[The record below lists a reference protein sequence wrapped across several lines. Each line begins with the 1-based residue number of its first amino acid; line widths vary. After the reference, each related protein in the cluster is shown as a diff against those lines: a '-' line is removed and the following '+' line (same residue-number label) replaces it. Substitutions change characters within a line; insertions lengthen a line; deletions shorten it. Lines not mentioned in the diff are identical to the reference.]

1 MQPAAVNPAKP
12 PSAAPGIWGAIAR
25 ALAPR
30 PALTVSEW
38 ADKERRLSSKG
49 SAMAGQWVTAA
60 NPPMRE
66 PMDCLSVHSTVR
78 ETVLMWPIQFGK
90 TECAINTL
98 GYVMAHDPGPVMVC
112 LPGEVSMNKWVAQ
125 KLNPMVDESPAV
137 KHALTSVSSRDS
149 ANTRTFKDF
158 SGGQLYMEHAGSPSR
173 LKSTTVRTMIVDEVD
188 EFANNLN
195 GGDDPLEMLKG
206 RTSAFPA
213 TSKSLYISSP
223 QIKGFSRIE
232 QLWLKSDQ
240 RHYHVPCPHC
250 GHMQHLQWSGLHWTP
265 DAKQCWYV
273 CQECGANID
282 EHHKTQMIRDGQ
294 WVPDNPGAKIRGYHI
309 NCLYYQFGLG
319 PRWLDLVET
328 WRDVQNEP
336 ARLKTFLNDRLAEP
350 WEDAAMRNVK
360 HNAIAD
366 RADSYPLR
374 VAPNGVLV
382 ITAGVDTQDNRLA
395 VHITGWGRGLA
406 FWTLD
411 YVELSGD
418 PASDEV
424 WAALTELLNTPILHA
439 SGATM
444 RVESVAIDAGG
455 HRTEAVKAYVRDRR
469 TKRPLAIFGAV
480 PNNAPVLSKGKLHD
494 VDWKGRSDK
503 RGVMVHHVGTVG
515 IKHWLYSR
523 LSTDADKPADQRLT
537 HFTDQLPGEYFP
549 GLVSE
554 TYDPRKNRFV
564 NRRGARN
571 EPLDTWV
578 YSYAAAHHPEVRLH
592 RLTRADWDRIEATI
606 LARAGKNPILP
617 LDRNG
622 ATIGPVAVD
631 ENPQHSQ
638 AVNEPPQS
646 PADADPAPLR
656 HTAQARPS
664 KLPALPRKGA
674 GWIKKW

>member
-1 MQPAAVNPAKP
+1 MQAQANPTKP
-12 PSAAPGIWGAIAR
+12 PSAAAGIYGAIAR

-38 ADKERRLSSKG
+38 ADQERRLSSKG

-60 NPPMRE
+60 NPPLRE
-66 PMDCLSVHSTVR
+66 PMDCMSVQSNVR
-78 ETVLMWPIQFGK
+78 EVVMMFPVQFGK
-90 TECAINTL
+90 TEAAINTL

-125 KLNPMVDESPAV
+125 KLNPMVEESPAV
-137 KHALTSVSSRDS
+137 KKALTSSASRDS

-158 SGGQLYMEHAGSPSR
+158 AGGQLYLEHAGSPSR
-173 LKSTTVRTMIVDEVD
+173 LKSTTVRTLLVDEVD

-195 GGDDPLEMLKG
+195 GGDDPLEMLKA

-213 TSKSLYISSP
+213 TSKHLYISTP
-223 QIKGFSRIE
+223 QIKGLSRIE

-240 RHYHVPCPHC
+240 RRYHVPCPHC
-250 GHMQHLQWSGLHWTP
+250 GHMQHLQWAGLHWTP

-273 CQECGANID
+273 CQECGANIE
-282 EHHKTQMIRDGQ
+282 EHHKTAMIQAGQ
-294 WVPDNPGAKIRGYHI
+294 WVPGNPGAKSRGYHI

-328 WRDVQNEP
+328 WRDVQHEP

-350 WEDAAMRNVK
+350 WEDAAMRAVK

-366 RADSYPLR
+366 RAEPYPLR
-374 VAPNGVLV
+374 TAPHGVLV

-395 VHITGWGRGLA
+395 VQIVGWGRGMA
-406 FWTLD
+406 FWALD
-411 YVELSGD
+411 YVELPGD
-418 PASDEV
+418 PANEEV
-424 WAALTELLNTPILHA
+424 WTALTELLNTPILHS

-444 RVESVAIDAGG
+444 RIEAMAVDAGG

-469 TKRPLAIFGAV
+469 TRRPLAIFGAI

-537 HFTDQLPGEYFP
+537 HFTDQLPAEYFP

-554 TYDPRKNRFV
+554 TYDPSKNRFI

-578 YSYAAAHHPEVRLH
+578 YNYAAAHHPEVRLH
-592 RLTRADWDRIEATI
+592 RLTKADWDRIEQTI
-606 LARAGKNPILP
+606 LARAGKNATLT
-617 LDRNG
+617 LDKNA

-646 PADADPAPLR
+646 PADATPAPVR
-656 HTAQARPS
+656 PQAQARPS
-664 KLPALPRKGA
+664 KLPALPRKGG